1 MQTLAN
7 SNKQTTRSNV
17 VYILFIFILYAT
29 IRLDSA
35 KWVAVLQFSN
45 PPGLELF
52 IDFVQLA
59 LLMSK
64 VLEEFHITGGHRAP
78 SNCLCQ
84 VIHHDS
90 RIHRG
95 SPLASLSFYPWTM
108 GFPCQARNSPARI
121 AATKHGY
128 HSILELVQWRADRFP
143 GIKQLVE
150 ERWLSLRQQVDLR
163 RFELR
168 LKSVYA
174 SHLQLSTESPGA
186 CFTFLQAVSM
196 RSCINALNSATQS
209 VSVFMWTWKP
219 GKSWRIK
226 EQRDRIYDKLSLLK
240 QVSATNTYLHYWHD
254 LDSERYWNTTI
265 SSQAHIWNET
275 CLVHLLVFC

>member
-1 MQTLAN
+1 MRPAKSSHSQLLKLHIKDKSKLNYLLCRKDMQTLAN

-95 SPLASLSFYPWTM
+95 SPLASLSFYP
-108 GFPCQARNSPARI
+108 
-121 AATKHGY
+121 
-128 HSILELVQWRADRFP
+128 
-143 GIKQLVE
+143 
-150 ERWLSLRQQVDLR
+150 
-163 RFELR
+163 
-168 LKSVYA
+168 
-174 SHLQLSTESPGA
+174 
-186 CFTFLQAVSM
+186 
-196 RSCINALNSATQS
+196 
-209 VSVFMWTWKP
+209 
-219 GKSWRIK
+219 
-226 EQRDRIYDKLSLLK
+226 
-240 QVSATNTYLHYWHD
+240 
-254 LDSERYWNTTI
+254 
-265 SSQAHIWNET
+265 
-275 CLVHLLVFC
+275 